1 MKKKEMLN
9 KEDVVDYLL
18 NLKLNKI
25 IVISSVSS
33 NLDYYYNILEQRK
46 SEYEARYINLAS
58 NSELELTGVN
68 IEIIEFLKNSKK
80 TILFL
85 DLNLALRVFF
95 DEVRYKDL
103 SKNEEYEREDLKK
116 FFIENGYKES
126 YIVQNKGEYG
136 IRGDIIDIFPAN
148 LDDPIRLDFFDT
160 ILENI
165 KVFSSYDQRSI
176 ENIEDVRIF
185 ANSLNGLQREI
196 VQMIKLLSGSN
207 IEIFLENKELLDFK
221 LEQIVM
227 IDKDN
232 TDVLKKRYDN
242 LLENSNL
249 LEVSKNK
256 DRNYQDEIREKKKA
270 LSRKGI
276 KYNSVNQILEEDY
289 VIHVEFGIGK
299 YKGIVNIND
308 RDYLYIQYADN
319 DKLYIPVEKLDRISK
334 YVYTGNAPQL
344 YSLGTK
350 GFKRKEKRLK
360 EDIEKFAKELLEI
373 QARRHLLVK
382 PPFEKDTVWQ
392 EEFEEKFPFNL
403 TMDQKR
409 AIDDIKNDLESGI
422 LMDRLL
428 VGDVGYGKTEVSMR
442 AAFKAIENGYQC
454 VILAPTTVLANQ
466 HFERC
471 HNRFEEF
478 GIKVANLSRLSGK
491 NTKDILQGLK
501 DGSID
506 LVVGTHRLLG
516 DDVYFK
522 NLGLLIIDEEQKFGV
537 TAKEKIKKKKTD
549 IHLLTLSATPIPRT
563 LNMAL
568 LGIRD
573 ISIISTSPQDRLP
586 IITDRITDEGMK
598 NAILKELSRDGQVFY
613 ITNNVKGMPEKKKL
627 IKDILPNFVKVE
639 YIHGQLSPKQIKSI
653 ISDFD
658 EGKFDVLIASTI
670 IENGIDISNANT
682 IIIEDYTNLGLSQI
696 YQLRGRVGRG
706 KRQGYCYLLDKE
718 FKTEKAKKKDAS
730 LEKIEGI
737 EGGGYVLSLE
747 DLNVRG
753 AGEILGE
760 KQHGAIDTFGYDLY
774 IKMLKNEI
782 NRLKGE
788 KVQEFKNTEILLA
801 NNGYIPKEYI
811 EKDERIV
818 IYKRYAEVVSNEE
831 LLELNEEVRDRFGK
845 IPKEMK
851 NFIYSIK
858 VKLYML
864 ESNID
869 RVKEE
874 DNSFILT
881 KIISNK
887 KEHRVEISKDEFYKR
902 VKKI

>member
-25 IVISSVSS
+25 ILISSVSS

-403 TMDQKR
+403 TIDQKR
-409 AIDDIKNDLESGI
+409 AIDDIKNDL
-422 LMDRLL
+422 
-428 VGDVGYGKTEVSMR
+428 
-442 AAFKAIENGYQC
+442 
-454 VILAPTTVLANQ
+454 
-466 HFERC
+466 
-471 HNRFEEF
+471 
-478 GIKVANLSRLSGK
+478 
-491 NTKDILQGLK
+491 
-501 DGSID
+501 
-506 LVVGTHRLLG
+506 
-516 DDVYFK
+516 
-522 NLGLLIIDEEQKFGV
+522 
-537 TAKEKIKKKKTD
+537 
-549 IHLLTLSATPIPRT
+549 
-563 LNMAL
+563 
-568 LGIRD
+568 
-573 ISIISTSPQDRLP
+573 
-586 IITDRITDEGMK
+586 
-598 NAILKELSRDGQVFY
+598 
-613 ITNNVKGMPEKKKL
+613 
-627 IKDILPNFVKVE
+627 
-639 YIHGQLSPKQIKSI
+639 
-653 ISDFD
+653 
-658 EGKFDVLIASTI
+658 
-670 IENGIDISNANT
+670 
-682 IIIEDYTNLGLSQI
+682 
-696 YQLRGRVGRG
+696 
-706 KRQGYCYLLDKE
+706 
-718 FKTEKAKKKDAS
+718 
-730 LEKIEGI
+730 
-737 EGGGYVLSLE
+737 
-747 DLNVRG
+747 
-753 AGEILGE
+753 
-760 KQHGAIDTFGYDLY
+760 
-774 IKMLKNEI
+774 
-782 NRLKGE
+782 
-788 KVQEFKNTEILLA
+788 
-801 NNGYIPKEYI
+801 
-811 EKDERIV
+811 
-818 IYKRYAEVVSNEE
+818 
-831 LLELNEEVRDRFGK
+831 
-845 IPKEMK
+845 
-851 NFIYSIK
+851 
-858 VKLYML
+858 
-864 ESNID
+864 
-869 RVKEE
+869 
-874 DNSFILT
+874 
-881 KIISNK
+881 
-887 KEHRVEISKDEFYKR
+887 
-902 VKKI
+902 

>member
-33 NLDYYYNILEQRK
+33 NLDYYYNILEQRE

-334 YVYTGNAPQL
+334 YVYTGNEPQL
-344 YSLGTK
+344 YSL
-350 GFKRKEKRLK
+350 
-360 EDIEKFAKELLEI
+360 
-373 QARRHLLVK
+373 
-382 PPFEKDTVWQ
+382 
-392 EEFEEKFPFNL
+392 
-403 TMDQKR
+403 
-409 AIDDIKNDLESGI
+409 
-422 LMDRLL
+422 
-428 VGDVGYGKTEVSMR
+428 
-442 AAFKAIENGYQC
+442 
-454 VILAPTTVLANQ
+454 
-466 HFERC
+466 
-471 HNRFEEF
+471 
-478 GIKVANLSRLSGK
+478 
-491 NTKDILQGLK
+491 
-501 DGSID
+501 
-506 LVVGTHRLLG
+506 
-516 DDVYFK
+516 
-522 NLGLLIIDEEQKFGV
+522 
-537 TAKEKIKKKKTD
+537 
-549 IHLLTLSATPIPRT
+549 
-563 LNMAL
+563 
-568 LGIRD
+568 
-573 ISIISTSPQDRLP
+573 
-586 IITDRITDEGMK
+586 
-598 NAILKELSRDGQVFY
+598 
-613 ITNNVKGMPEKKKL
+613 
-627 IKDILPNFVKVE
+627 
-639 YIHGQLSPKQIKSI
+639 
-653 ISDFD
+653 
-658 EGKFDVLIASTI
+658 
-670 IENGIDISNANT
+670 
-682 IIIEDYTNLGLSQI
+682 
-696 YQLRGRVGRG
+696 
-706 KRQGYCYLLDKE
+706 
-718 FKTEKAKKKDAS
+718 
-730 LEKIEGI
+730 
-737 EGGGYVLSLE
+737 
-747 DLNVRG
+747 
-753 AGEILGE
+753 
-760 KQHGAIDTFGYDLY
+760 
-774 IKMLKNEI
+774 
-782 NRLKGE
+782 
-788 KVQEFKNTEILLA
+788 
-801 NNGYIPKEYI
+801 
-811 EKDERIV
+811 
-818 IYKRYAEVVSNEE
+818 
-831 LLELNEEVRDRFGK
+831 
-845 IPKEMK
+845 
-851 NFIYSIK
+851 
-858 VKLYML
+858 
-864 ESNID
+864 
-869 RVKEE
+869 
-874 DNSFILT
+874 
-881 KIISNK
+881 
-887 KEHRVEISKDEFYKR
+887 
-902 VKKI
+902 